1 MSAASTFCEEFFLR
15 EKGMSEVQQLRRQLQ
30 NIVLARQA
38 TAAPSAAGNFQ
49 DILPKP
55 SDKDLARL
63 NQIVAA
69 GFLDQIAIRSDLLPS
84 ASETVSAF
92 GRKPRKAVE
101 VPYQT
106 LIPSAEID
114 RSLAPQDQELQRSV
128 FIHPSSVLAKLT
140 VSEMPKFIVYSH
152 LSRAAAGPSTAVSSS
167 GKVAR
172 TRMHPLAAIEEGK
185 VLANLAEGTP
195 LLEFGKPLGKI
206 EELGGSMSTRRQCLV
221 SVALK
226 APTGSASWPLTAWKV
241 VQRRGKRDWEVEKVV
256 GR

>member
-30 NIVLARQA
+30 NIVSARQA
-38 TAAPSAAGNFQ
+38 TAVPGSTAAPFH
-49 DILPKP
+49 DTLPKP
-55 SDKDLARL
+55 TDKDLARL

-69 GFLDQIAIRSDLLPS
+69 GFLDQIAIRADLLPS
-84 ASETVSAF
+84 ASETLSAF
-92 GRKPRKAVE
+92 GRKPRRALE

-106 LIPSAEID
+106 LLPSAEVD
-114 RSLAPQDQELQRSV
+114 KSLSPQDQELQRSV
-128 FIHPSSVLAKLT
+128 FLHPSSVLAKLT
-140 VSEMPKFIVYSH
+140 VGEMPRYIVYSH
-152 LSRAAAGPSTAVSSS
+152 LSRAAPSATTLS

-172 TRMHPLAAIEEGK
+172 TRMHPLTAIEEGK

-195 LLEFGKPLGKI
+195 LLEFGKPLGRI
-206 EELGGSMSTRRQCLV
+206 EELGGSSTRRQCLV

-226 APTGSASWPLTAWKV
+226 APLGNACWPLTAWKV
-241 VQRRGKRDWEVEKVV
+241 VQRRGKRDWEVEQVV